1 MPVIVTR
8 DYYRYKERIMN
19 LRRFRSGIIVLVLL
33 VLSAGCV
40 TSKTGGLPEK
50 PAPDFY
56 FAQITDTHLDDGD
69 HADRLE
75 TIVDRINAFP
85 RPLACVVVTG
95 DLFMHIENQEARDRL
110 LKIMGRLKVPVH
122 YLPGNHDIEPP
133 DEQNKAEIFKSVF
146 GPIWSTA
153 EYQNVLF
160 VFTFMNPA
168 AEGYSVDG
176 VNPMQWTR
184 HALEAAGDRPALVF
198 DHTPPVEDFYGNE
211 FHEGWPPEVLTPWTE
226 LLNAHNVKAVVNG
239 HFHRDEGYWL
249 GSVPG
254 YTGPAVAGYWGNR
267 ASYRFYRYRDGHLDY
282 YTQNAEPK
290 PRARGIFSEARAS
303 TEGSE
308 NSALA
313 AIDGQA
319 GTRWES
325 AHQADPQ
332 WLEVTLKEP
341 RTIREITIDW
351 ETASAREYDVQL
363 SADGSEWTT
372 VAAVTDGAPDEER
385 TLTFDPVTAR
395 HIRIVGKKRATEW
408 GYSIWEIRVP

>member
-1 MPVIVTR
+1 
-8 DYYRYKERIMN
+8 MN
-19 LRRFRSGIIVLVLL
+19 LRSKFMILAVCVLMT
-33 VLSAGCV
+33 GCATDRAKKV
-40 TSKTGGLPEK
+40 PEK

-95 DLFMHIENQEARDRL
+95 DLFMHIENEEARGRL

-133 DEQNKAEIFKSVF
+133 DAQKKAEIFKSAF
-146 GPIWSTA
+146 GPIWRTA
-153 EYQNVLF
+153 EYQGVLF

-176 VNPMQWTR
+176 VDPMQWTKN
-184 HALEAAGDRPALVF
+184 ALADAGSKPVVVF

-211 FHEGWPPEVLTPWTE
+211 FHEGWPPE
-226 LLNAHNVKAVVNG
+226 LLNSWTTLLNTHNVKAVVNG

-249 GSVPG
+249 GNVPA
-254 YTGPAVAGYWGNR
+254 YAGPAVAGYWANR

-282 YTQNAEPK
+282 YTQTAEPK
-290 PRARGIFSEARAS
+290 PRARGIFSAAQAS

-313 AIDGQA
+313 AVDGQT

-325 AHQADPQ
+325 EHKADPQ

-351 ETASAREYDVQL
+351 ETASAQEYDVQV
-363 SADGSEWTT
+363 SSDGSEWTT
-372 VAAVTDGAPDEER
+372 VASVSDGKPDEER
-385 TLTFDPVTAR
+385 TLTFDPLTVRDIKIT
-395 HIRIVGKKRATEW
+395 GKKRATGW
-408 GYSIWEIRVP
+408 GYSIWEIRAQ